1 MWSRPK
7 QCATGVLVGL
17 WLAGAGLS
25 VLARGGPQAASA
37 TTGTDASQSQDAFYR
52 NMQLMHAQML
62 QLQATKDPATR
73 AKLLEEHM
81 RTMQATMP
89 MMGGRAAPMRGAA
102 GMGPGMMRGGMMGN
116 GQMMRMMMEQMVQH
130 QQAMQAMG
138 CIR

>member
-17 WLAGAGLS
+17 CLAGAGLS

-89 MMGGRAAPMRGAA
+89 MMGGRAPMRGAA